1 MKYLKYY
8 EGRDNVD
15 FNKIIEDFNKY
26 LNPLGINVIQRP
38 PGTLNIRLSG
48 GFKFDINF
56 MCIPYSILHIST
68 MNFPIFNTI
77 KYAYPYVNNETFKF
91 IKTLEYTAEY
101 KFKPYTEE
109 VIYNFY
115 YNILIDKLTNFNNS
129 LFITTNNG
137 SNGDINYIPF
147 EGNNKGEKKSINCKQ
162 IILDYLNSNKG
173 AKEVIIPQSSID
185 MAKFVI
191 QSFESKGNEQ
201 HTLVHGI
208 QQNNPLLYE
217 KIKDKNTDDA
227 ASMHDMGFVD

>member
-1 MKYLKYY
+1 
-8 EGRDNVD
+8 
-15 FNKIIEDFNKY
+15 
-26 LNPLGINVIQRP
+26 
-38 PGTLNIRLSG
+38 
-48 GFKFDINF
+48 

-91 IKTLEYTAEY
+91 IKTLEYTVEY

-162 IILDYLNSNKG
+162 IILDYLNSN
-173 AKEVIIPQSSID
+173 
-185 MAKFVI
+185 
-191 QSFESKGNEQ
+191 NWC
-201 HTLVHGI
+201 
-208 QQNNPLLYE
+208 LLLTVAVLKSLSHQY
-217 KIKDKNTDDA
+217 KPFHCQLKLLRLNILR
-227 ASMHDMGFVD
+227 FF